1 MGQISEA
8 FGSEEHGVCH
18 KNYPIVM
25 TTQNLVALY
34 RTVLFI
40 RGDPKK
46 VEEQKISS
54 GRLPCEEE

>member
-54 GRLPCEEE
+54 GPLPCEEE